1 MFRRP
6 DRVTIAELVKAI
18 RWQVRT
24 PPVGNRPFP
33 ADLMRMWVIY
43 GALSTL
49 LSHATRRV
57 RQALFALRNCQIA
70 QVSGFWAVLAD
81 VGECRT

>member
-1 MFRRP
+1 LFLNHGLH
-6 DRVTIAELVKAI
+6 DRLSIVSSISAAARAVHMM
-18 RWQVRT
+18 
-24 PPVGNRPFP
+24 RPFP
-33 ADLMRMWVIY
+33 ADLMRMWAIY

-70 QVSGFWAVLAD
+70 QVSGFWAGLAD